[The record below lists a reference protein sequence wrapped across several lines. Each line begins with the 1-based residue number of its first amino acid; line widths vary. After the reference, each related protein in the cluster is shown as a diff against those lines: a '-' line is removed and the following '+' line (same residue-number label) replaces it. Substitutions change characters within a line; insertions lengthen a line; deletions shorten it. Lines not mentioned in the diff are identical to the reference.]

1 MKQRILIVDDEES
14 ICEILQFNL
23 EASGY
28 ETVVAHSAE
37 EAMGYDISLFDLV
50 LLDVMMGQMSG
61 FKMARL
67 LKNDPQT
74 SNVPI
79 IFCSAMGQEES
90 KITGLEI
97 GADDYISKPFSVREV
112 IARVKTVLRRCSSGP
127 KPSDL
132 EPDLSHLITFEQLS
146 VDSSKYKCFIGGEEV
161 SLTKKEFEMLQLFL
175 KNRGKVFSRE
185 EIIRHVWS
193 GDADVFDRTIDV
205 NVTRLRKKIGDYG
218 KYIVTRQGYGYGF
231 DI

>member
-1 MKQRILIVDDEES
+1 MKHKILIVDDEEA
-14 ICEILQFNL
+14 ICEILEYNL
-23 EASGY
+23 QTSGY
-28 ETVVAHSAE
+28 ETVVVHSAE
-37 EAMGYDISLFDLV
+37 EAMELELHSFDLI

-112 IARVKTVLRRCSSGP
+112 TARVKTVLRRCSSGP
-127 KPSDL
+127 KPSDP
-132 EPDLSHLITFEQLS
+132 ESDLSHLITFEQLS

-161 SLTKKEFEMLQLFL
+161 SLTKKEFEMLLLFL
-175 KNRGKVFSRE
+175 KHRGKVFSRE

-193 GDADVFDRTIDV
+193 GDSDVFDRTIDV
-205 NVTRLRKKIGDYG
+205 NVTRLRKKIGGYG

>member
-1 MKQRILIVDDEES
+1 MVGDEGA
-14 ICEILQFNL
+14 ICEILEYSLQT
-23 EASGY
+23 SGY
-28 ETVVAHSAE
+28 ETVVVHSAE
-37 EAMGYDISLFDLV
+37 EAMELELHSFDLI

-67 LKNDPQT
+67 LKNNPQT

-112 IARVKTVLRRCSSGP
+112 TARVKTVLRRCSSGP
-127 KPSDL
+127 KPSDP
-132 EPDLSHLITFEQLS
+132 ESDLSHLITFEQLS

-161 SLTKKEFEMLQLFL
+161 SLTKKEFEMLLLFL
-175 KNRGKVFSRE
+175 KHRGKVFSRE